1 MSTFQLR
8 VESNLHLHWCSLEQF
23 PLSVESY
30 PIWIDFALL
39 RSVIGPVNQSDAKLK
54 PITSWSPAF
63 SRALGSLLAFTLSF
77 HWFFK
82 GIFLSSDWP
91 PLRQLLVLVLQ
102 HLLKSALLHVFVG
115 PGKFTTLSTSQM
127 QNLKNC
133 NLFSRIFLRFRRCAW
148 FFFEISFAPSRVT
161 SQCPHT

>member
-115 PGKFTTLSTSQM
+115 PGKFNHSLDQSDAK
-127 QNLKNC
+127 LKKLQFVLTYFFALQAVC
-133 NLFSRIFLRFRRCAW
+133 LVFLWDLLRTISRD
-148 FFFEISFAPSRVT
+148 
-161 SQCPHT
+161 